1 MNNMFTQKALAY
13 EEYKRMKAKIELLE
27 ILIESDEDMKLERT
41 GPIKDS
47 FDGLRRILREEM

>member
-1 MNNMFTQKALAY
+1 MNNIFAQKALAY

-27 ILIESDEDMKLERT
+27 ILVESDEDMKLGRT